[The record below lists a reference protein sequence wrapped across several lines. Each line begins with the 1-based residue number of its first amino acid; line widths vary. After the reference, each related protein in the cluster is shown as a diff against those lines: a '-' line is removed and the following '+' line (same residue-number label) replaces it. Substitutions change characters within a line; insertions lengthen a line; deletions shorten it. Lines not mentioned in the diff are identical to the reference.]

1 MVSLSIIYTRIHKK
15 NLQDSTS
22 KNTMSQITQSQKL
35 PGNSVPP
42 PENFIVRLDS
52 LHGLCS
58 GFFEPRGSPSTGTVR
73 QGQHR
78 EENRNGNAIVGDV
91 INWLM
96 GRKRRN
102 RRSRARCTR
111 NRKKKKK
118 KNKNKKQLLFLLD
131 REARSGRESQRRV
144 NVWNEWKR
152 GGKKV

>member
-1 MVSLSIIYTRIHKK
+1 M
-15 NLQDSTS
+15 
-22 KNTMSQITQSQKL
+22 
-35 PGNSVPP
+35 
-42 PENFIVRLDS
+42 
-52 LHGLCS
+52 HGLCS

-102 RRSRARCTR
+102 RRSRARRTR

-118 KNKNKKQLLFLLD
+118 EKKKD
-131 REARSGRESQRRV
+131 EKKKKKDEKKKKKKKKERGSRS
-144 NVWNEWKR
+144 
-152 GGKKV
+152 

>member
-118 KNKNKKQLLFLLD
+118 KKKNKEEK
-131 REARSGRESQRRV
+131 E
-144 NVWNEWKR
+144 KR
-152 GGKKV
+152 KDEKEKKKDEKKKKKKKKKKERGS